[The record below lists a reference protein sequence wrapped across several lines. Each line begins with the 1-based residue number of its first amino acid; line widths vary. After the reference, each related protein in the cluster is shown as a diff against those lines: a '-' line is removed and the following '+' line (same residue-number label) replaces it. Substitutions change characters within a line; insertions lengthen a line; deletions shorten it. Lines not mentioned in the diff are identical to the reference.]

1 MRGSQGVSD
10 ADPTT
15 TWGVGEYPRMAER
28 LEDAA
33 QRVVDRAAVTAD
45 DQVLDVACGTGNAA
59 LLAAKRGAHAMGVD
73 FEPRLLALAKE
84 RAEAARVEVEWKLG
98 DAAALPVRDGQ
109 CTVVLSVL
117 GVMYAPDQ
125 FGAARELARVCA
137 PQGRLGLV
145 AWVPGSFMSAMGV
158 ALAPFLPP
166 PPPSSDPPARWGDE
180 AALAAL
186 LSAAGISVQET
197 SRHHVALDFADR
209 EETVEFLVRTAGHV
223 LAERRG
229 LEIEGRWQDLLS
241 ALGVLVD
248 ERDEGAGD
256 RVLLRLE
263 YLLALG
269 VIDPHGVA

>member
-1 MRGSQGVSD
+1 MSD
-10 ADPTT
+10 ADHTT
-15 TWGVGEYPRMAER
+15 TWGVGAYARMAER

-33 QRVVDRAAVTAD
+33 QRVVDRAAVTGH

-59 LLAAKRGAHAMGVD
+59 LLAAKRGARAVGVD

-84 RAEAARVEVEWKLG
+84 QAEAAGVEVEWKLG

-125 FGAARELARVCA
+125 SGAARELARVCA

-145 AWVPGSFMSAMGV
+145 AWVPGSFMSAMGA
-158 ALAPFLPP
+158 ALAPYLPP
-166 PPPSSDPPARWGDE
+166 PPGGDPPARWGDE
-180 AALAAL
+180 AALGAL
-186 LSAAGISVQET
+186 LSAAGVSLQET

-209 EETVEFLVRTAGHV
+209 DETVEFLVRTAGHV

-241 ALGVLVD
+241 GLGVLVD